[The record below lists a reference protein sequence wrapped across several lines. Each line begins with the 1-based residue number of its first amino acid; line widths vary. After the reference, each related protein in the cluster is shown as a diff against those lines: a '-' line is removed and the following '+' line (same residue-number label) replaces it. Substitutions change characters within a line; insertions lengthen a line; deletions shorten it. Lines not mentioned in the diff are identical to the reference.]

1 MQIRQEKETN
11 QEEENNENQFKIT
24 YIEQLALPCNET

>member
-11 QEEENNENQFKIT
+11 QEEENNKNQFKIT
-24 YIEQLALPCNET
+24 YTEQLAWPCNET